1 MKARVLVLMIALWST
16 LALGSELGTRF
27 EVGNGATG
35 AGWLHLF
42 GQVGFATLSGRAEV
56 DLLCGCLRRLVGA
69 ASARWEEATA
79 SLEASVLSTGRL
91 DLSTTVSGKG
101 LWRTGLGLLS
111 SQAGGKATWVDLLGG
126 RFLTAAGWGFGRFDR
141 EPFWAEL
148 NLNTAWPGSSLQ
160 VEGRVGLA
168 GPAWLTLVVS
178 GAGIGLELGAEQ
190 GRLSTHSY
198 LSLTPAFQTIT
209 VGVTDGGVR
218 AQARLTVRAA
228 GSWSGSLNLTATQGP
243 WRGSVT
249 MSFLTSGLE
258 KATVEVRYTLG
269 D

>member
-1 MKARVLVLMIALWST
+1 MKARALVLMTALWSA
-16 LALGSELGTRF
+16 LAVGGELGARF

-35 AGWLHLF
+35 AGWFQLS

-56 DLLCGCLRRLVGA
+56 DLLHARLRRLAGA
-69 ASARWEEATA
+69 ASARWEEVTA

-91 DLSTTVSGKG
+91 DLSTTVSWKG
-101 LWRTGLGLLS
+101 MWRTGLGLLS
-111 SQAGGKATWVDLLGG
+111 SQAGGKVTWVDLLGG
-126 RFLTAAGWGFGRFDR
+126 RFVTAAGWGFGRFDR

-178 GAGIGLELGAEQ
+178 GTGIGLELGAEQ
-190 GRLSTHSY
+190 GWLSTYSY
-198 LSLTPAFQTIT
+198 LSLSPAFQTIT
-209 VGVTDGGVR
+209 VGVAGEGVR
-218 AQARLTVRAA
+218 AQARLTVRAP
-228 GSWSGSLNLTATQGP
+228 GSWSASLNLTATQGS

-249 MSFLTSGLE
+249 TSFLKAGLE
-258 KATVEVRYTLG
+258 KTTVEVRYTLG

>member
-1 MKARVLVLMIALWST
+1 MKARVLVLTIAVGT
-16 LALGSELGTRF
+16 LALGGEVGTRF
-27 EVGNGATG
+27 EVGDRATG
-35 AGWLHLF
+35 AGWLHLSR
-42 GQVGFATLSGRAEV
+42 QVGFATLSGRAEV

-111 SQAGGKATWVDLLGG
+111 SQAGGRATWVDLLGG
-126 RFLTAAGWGFGRFDR
+126 RFLTAAGWGFGRLDR

-148 NLNTAWPGSSLQ
+148 NLNAAWPGSSLQ

-228 GSWSGSLNLTATQGP
+228 GRWSASLNLTATQGP
-243 WRGSVT
+243 WRGAVT
-249 MSFLTSGLE
+249 MSFLKSGLE
-258 KATVEVRYTLG
+258 KTTVEVRYTLG